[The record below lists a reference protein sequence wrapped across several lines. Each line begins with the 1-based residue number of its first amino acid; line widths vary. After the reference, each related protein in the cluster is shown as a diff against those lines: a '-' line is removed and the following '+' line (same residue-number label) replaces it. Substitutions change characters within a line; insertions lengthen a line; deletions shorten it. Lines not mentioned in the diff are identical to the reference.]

1 MRTDCEKGSFV
12 VRFLNRIVMSQA
24 VQGEIF

>member
-1 MRTDCEKGSFV
+1 MRTDCKKGGFE